1 MLLFFTIK
9 IRFAKL
15 RIYNLIVNNCID
27 RFCNI
32 PFLIYTFTL
41 SYIFMKDLFSFFAKN
56 QSLIYKVFL
65 FIVSTLLLIYLLPKG
80 GQFKYNF
87 QKGKPWQYENLYAP
101 FSFSIKK
108 SDETIKKEQQ
118 EIRVNSI
125 PYFDFNT
132 EIIQDVSEK
141 FRNDVEKKYI
151 DSLYIT
157 SKTVVAL
164 LGERIIKD
172 IYENGV
178 SDEVHPFEKDKLIYL
193 KRGNEIEERTYSQ
206 LFNKENLNKKVREIV
221 EKNNTVDVQPLLY
234 TLLNEAIS
242 PNVSLNTK
250 LTEASINAELK
261 ALNPNRGVIEKGG
274 RIIAKGEVVEGG
286 KFQILESLKA
296 EYQSQIWS
304 KNNYLWLLVGYSL
317 LVSLVF
323 LMLFLFLKKNRPEIY
338 HNNTKVTFIFF
349 NIFLMVFL
357 TTLIVRIHSDY
368 VYVVPICILPLI
380 LKAFFDPRV
389 GLFVHVLTILLLG
402 FIVPNSFEYMF
413 LQFIAGIVTILTV
426 SELYKRANLFISVGQ
441 ITLVY
446 IIGYFAFFV
455 IQEGNI
461 QTMEFENFGYFIL
474 CGLATLFAH
483 PLIYFYEKIFGLVSD
498 VSLLELSDTN
508 SKLLKELSNKAPGT
522 FHHSLNVA
530 NLAEAAANEIG
541 ANSMLV
547 RVGALYHDIGKMP
560 NPTMFTENQTNSI
573 NSHNELDP
581 KESAEIIIDH
591 VIKGIEIARKN
602 NLPDRIIDFIR
613 THHGTTLV
621 YYFYKRERELQD
633 TANKEDF
640 LYPGPIPFSKETAIL
655 MMADSVEAAS
665 KSLKEPSS
673 TIIDGFVEKIID
685 NQMDQ
690 GQFLNA
696 DITFK
701 EIQLIKKVLKKK
713 LNNIFHLRVE
723 YPE

>member
-1 MLLFFTIK
+1 MK
-9 IRFAKL
+9 
-15 RIYNLIVNNCID
+15 NLIS
-27 RFCNI
+27 
-32 PFLIYTFTL
+32 L
-41 SYIFMKDLFSFFAKN
+41 FAKN
-56 QSLIYKVFL
+56 QSFIYKVFL
-65 FIVSTLLLIYLLPKG
+65 FIFSTLLIIYFLPKG

-101 FSFSIKK
+101 FSF
-108 SDETIKKEQQ
+108 TIKKNEDTLKKERE

-125 PYFDFNT
+125 PYFEYNSDIEANVIDNFNNNLET
-132 EIIQDVSEK
+132 
-141 FRNDVEKKYI
+141 KYI
-151 DSLYIT
+151 DSLYKT
-157 SKTVVAL
+157 PEKTVEK
-164 LGERIIKD
+164 LGFNFISE
-172 IYENGV
+172 IYKNGV
-178 SDEVHPFEKDKLIYL
+178 TDEVHIYDDDKLIYL
-193 KRGNEIEERTYSQ
+193 KSGNEIEERNYSQ
-206 LFNKENLNKKVREIV
+206 LFKKENLNNKVRELV
-221 EKNNTVDVQPLLY
+221 EKNKTEDVQVLLY
-234 TLLNEAIS
+234 NLLNES
-242 PNVSLNTK
+242 FQPNVKLNTK
-250 LTEASINAELK
+250 LTESSIDAEIK
-261 ALNPNRGVIEKGG
+261 ALNPNRGIIEKGG
-274 RIIAKGEVVEGG
+274 RIIAKGEVVEGD

-296 EYQSQIWS
+296 EFQSQIWS
-304 KNNYLWLLVGYSL
+304 KNNYLWLLVGYSM

-323 LMLFLFLKKNRPEIY
+323 LMLFLFLKNYRPYIY
-338 HNNTKVTFIFF
+338 NNNTKVTFIFF

-357 TTLIVRIHSDY
+357 TTLVLKIHSDY

-441 ITLVY
+441 ITLIY
-446 IIGYFAFFV
+446 ILGYFAFFV

-461 QTMEFENFGYFIL
+461 QTLQWENFQYFIL

-530 NLAEAAANEIG
+530 NLAEASANEIG

-547 RVGALYHDIGKMP
+547 RVGALYHDVGKML
-560 NPTMFTENQTNSI
+560 NPTMFTENQANSI

-581 KESAEIIIDH
+581 KESAKIIIDH
-591 VIKGIEIARKN
+591 VIKGIEIARKH
-602 NLPDRIIDFIR
+602 NLPDRVIDFIR
-613 THHGTTLV
+613 THHGTSLV
-621 YYFYKRERELQD
+621 YYFYKKERELQGE
-633 TANKEDF
+633 ANKEDF
-640 LYPGPIPFSKETAIL
+640 TYPGPIPFSKETAIL

-673 TIIDGFVEKIID
+673 TIIDEFVEKIIN
-685 NQMDQ
+685 NQMAQ

-696 DITFK
+696 NITFK
-701 EIQLIKKVLKKK
+701 EIETIKKVLKKK
-713 LNNIFHLRVE
+713 LNNIYHLRVE

>member
-1 MLLFFTIK
+1 
-9 IRFAKL
+9 
-15 RIYNLIVNNCID
+15 
-27 RFCNI
+27 
-32 PFLIYTFTL
+32 
-41 SYIFMKDLFSFFAKN
+41 MKNLFSLFARN

-65 FIVSTLLLIYLLPKG
+65 FIIATLLIIYLLPKG

-101 FSFSIKK
+101 FSF
-108 SDETIKKEQQ
+108 TIKKNDDTLKREREQ
-118 EIRVNSI
+118 IRINSI
-125 PYFDFNT
+125 PYFEYDGDVQ
-132 EIIQDVSEK
+132 EDVSEN
-141 FRNDVEKKYI
+141 FRDNLESKYV
-151 DSLYIT
+151 DSLYKT
-157 SKTVVAL
+157 PEKTVQRV
-164 LGERIIKD
+164 GESFISDTYK
-172 IYENGV
+172 NGV
-178 SDEVHPFEKDKLIYL
+178 TDEIHAYDDDKLIYL
-193 KRGNEIEERTYSQ
+193 KKGNEIEERNYSQ
-206 LFNKENLNKKVREIV
+206 LFKKENLNKKVRELV
-221 EKNNTVDVQPLLY
+221 EKNKIEDVQVLLY
-234 TLLNEAIS
+234 NTLNEVFQ
-242 PNVSLNTK
+242 PNVRLDTK
-250 LTEASINAELK
+250 LTEAAIEAEIN
-261 ALNPNRGVIEKGG
+261 ALNPNRGIIEKGG
-274 RIIAKGEVVEGG
+274 RIIAKGEVVEGD
-286 KFQILESLKA
+286 KFQILNSLKA
-296 EYQSQIWS
+296 EFESQIWS
-304 KNNYLWLLVGYSL
+304 KNNYLWLLVGYSM

-323 LMLFLFLKKNRPEIY
+323 LMLFLFLKNYRPYIY
-338 HNNTKVTFIFF
+338 NNNTKVTFIFF
-349 NIFLMVFL
+349 NILLMVFL
-357 TTLIVRIHSDY
+357 TTLVLKVHADY

-413 LQFIAGIVTILTV
+413 LQFIAGIVTILTI

-441 ITLVY
+441 ITLIY
-446 IIGYFAFFV
+446 ILGYFAFFV

-461 QTMEFENFGYFIL
+461 QTLQWENFGYFIL

-530 NLAEAAANEIG
+530 NLAEASANEIG

-547 RVGALYHDIGKMP
+547 RVGALYHDIGKML
-560 NPTMFTENQTNSI
+560 NPTMFTENQANSV

-581 KESAEIIIDH
+581 KESAKIIIDH

-602 NLPDRIIDFIR
+602 NLPDRVIDFIR
-613 THHGTTLV
+613 THHGTSLV
-621 YYFYKRERELQD
+621 YYFYRQEREQQGQ
-633 TANKEDF
+633 ANKEDF
-640 LYPGPIPFSKETAIL
+640 IYPGPIPFSKETAIL

-673 TIIDGFVEKIID
+673 SIIDEFVEKIIN
-685 NQMDQ
+685 NQMAQ

-696 DITFK
+696 NITFK
-701 EIQLIKKVLKKK
+701 EIETIKKVLKKK
-713 LNNIFHLRVE
+713 LNNIYHLRVE